1 MLARSFRFVA
11 LRPAHRS
18 LAVVGALSLTL
29 AIIVAGCGGSA
40 KHQSQEVS
48 GTGFRFSAPAGW
60 VVSRGLLG
68 VTATHSDQFVR
79 VSTFPLAKPYS
90 PARFAAVA
98 TELKT
103 RMNALVAQSGGKVQG
118 TAVVTAAGIKA
129 HVWRIVTSGN
139 LDEYTFVL
147 KGLREYQLLC
157 HRPAGGD
164 DSACSLLVQS
174 LQLG

>member
-40 KHQSQEVS
+40 KKQSQEVS

-60 VVSRGLLG
+60 VVTRSPLG
-68 VTATHSDQFVR
+68 VTAAHDGQFVR

-90 PARFAAVA
+90 PARFAAVG
-98 TELKT
+98 TELKI
-103 RMNALVAQSGGKVQG
+103 RMDALVAQSGGKVQA
-118 TAVVTAAGIKA
+118 TTVATAAGIKA
-129 HVWRIVTSGN
+129 HVWQIVTSGN

-147 KGLREYQLLC
+147 MGLREYQLLC
-157 HRPAGGD
+157 HRPAGGSD
-164 DSACSLLVQS
+164 AVCSQLVQS

>member
-29 AIIVAGCGGSA
+29 AIIVAGCGGSP
-40 KHQSQEVS
+40 KHQSQQVR

-60 VVSRGLLG
+60 VVNRNPLG
-68 VTATHSDQFVR
+68 VTATHGDQFVR
-79 VSTFPLAKPYS
+79 VSTFPLAKPYL
-90 PARFAAVA
+90 PTRFAAVA
-98 TELKT
+98 TELKA
-103 RMNALVAQSGGKVQG
+103 RMDALVAQSGGKVQG
-118 TAVVTAAGIKA
+118 TSVATAAGIKA
-129 HVWRIVTSGN
+129 HVWRIVTTGN

-157 HRPAGGD
+157 HRPANGD
-164 DSACSLLVQS
+164 DLACSQLVQS